1 MNKKE
6 IANKLAT
13 KGYEV
18 FYGKYEYWDSIPY
31 VLHTDGS
38 KTFIAKTYNKIGS
51 AGVDLDLNY
60 KKVLQAIET
69 KSVDINNLESTLETQ
84 RIKKEVEKLII

>member
-6 IANKLAT
+6 IASKLAT
-13 KGYEV
+13 EGYEV

-38 KTFIAKTYNKIGS
+38 KTFIAKTFTKMGS

-60 KKVLQAIET
+60 KKVLQAIER
-69 KSVDINNLESTLETQ
+69 KSIDINSLESTLETQ
-84 RIKKEVEKLII
+84 RIEKEVEKLII

>member
-6 IANKLAT
+6 IASKLAT
-13 KGYEV
+13 EGYEAL
-18 FYGKYEYWDSIPY
+18 YGKYEYWDSIPY
-31 VLHTDGS
+31 VQHADGS
-38 KTFIAKTYNKIGS
+38 KTFIAKTFTKMGS

-60 KKVLQAIET
+60 NKVLQAIER

-84 RIKKEVEKLII
+84 RIEKEVEKLII

>member
-31 VLHTDGS
+31 VQHADGS
-38 KTFIAKTYNKIGS
+38 KTFIAKT
-51 AGVDLDLNY
+51 
-60 KKVLQAIET
+60 
-69 KSVDINNLESTLETQ
+69 
-84 RIKKEVEKLII
+84 

>member
-6 IANKLAT
+6 IVSKLELE
-13 KGYEV
+13 GYEV

-38 KTFIAKTYNKIGS
+38 KTFIAKTYNKMGS
-51 AGVDLDLNY
+51 AGVELDLNY
-60 KKVLQAIET
+60 NKVLQAIER

-84 RIKKEVEKLII
+84 RIEKEVEKLII